1 MKKYKTSGKSFN
13 QVNQGSDISSCM
25 RRNDKCQVLPAVSVL
40 FFSHLNDSTTHQL
53 NIFERRRGNYKLGGI
68 GFFG

>member
-1 MKKYKTSGKSFN
+1 MKNYKTSGKSLN

-25 RRNDKCQVLPAVSVL
+25 RRHDRCQVLPAVSVL
-40 FFSHLNDSTTHQL
+40 FFSQLNDSTTHQL
-53 NIFERRRGNYKLGGI
+53 NFQQRSGGNYKLGGI